1 MKSSAFRQCGALALI
16 LGVFFLAGCSGG
28 GSGGGGGFP
37 DPRQEQRDKEDLRTL
52 GIAFHDMDFS
62 SPKPPAKPDD
72 LGPSVKNDQRLLGR
86 LRSGEIV
93 FLYNVR
99 LDQMIAGAGATNTI
113 LAYLKD
119 VPTNGGWV
127 LFGDA
132 SIRKLSAD
140 EFNKAPKAKPKGK

>member
-1 MKSSAFRQCGALALI
+1 MKSSAFRRCGALPLI
-16 LGVFFLAGCSGG
+16 FGVLFLAGCSGG
-28 GSGGGGGFP
+28 SSGGGGGFP
-37 DPRQEQRDKEDLRTL
+37 DPRQEQRDKDDLRTL
-52 GIAFHDMDFS
+52 GIAFHDMEFS

-99 LDQMIAGAGATNTI
+99 LVQMTDGATNTI

-119 VPTNGGWV
+119 VPTNGGLV
-127 LFGDA
+127 LFGDGA
-132 SIRKLSAD
+132 VRKITAD